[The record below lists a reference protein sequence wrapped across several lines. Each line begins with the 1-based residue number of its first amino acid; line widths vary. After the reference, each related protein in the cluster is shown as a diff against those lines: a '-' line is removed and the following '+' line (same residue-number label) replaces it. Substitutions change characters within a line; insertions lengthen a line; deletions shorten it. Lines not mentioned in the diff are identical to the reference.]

1 MDFWFL
7 RCARVL
13 WRIFLFLV
21 LVEAFKCLP
30 MVTSSRGILA
40 SSPGWPRSRKQ
51 AHESGSRQVRRE
63 EMLVFET
70 GGAGQRL
77 GRQITAANGAFHR
90 CRPACCCPVTCKEYA
105 RP

>member
-30 MVTSSRGILA
+30 MVTSSRGILHLHRD
-40 SSPGWPRSRKQ
+40 GR
-51 AHESGSRQVRRE
+51 AHENKRMNPAAGKSGERKCWS
-63 EMLVFET
+63 LKP
-70 GGAGQRL
+70 
-77 GRQITAANGAFHR
+77 AARAS
-90 CRPACCCPVTCKEYA
+90 ASAA
-105 RP
+105 R